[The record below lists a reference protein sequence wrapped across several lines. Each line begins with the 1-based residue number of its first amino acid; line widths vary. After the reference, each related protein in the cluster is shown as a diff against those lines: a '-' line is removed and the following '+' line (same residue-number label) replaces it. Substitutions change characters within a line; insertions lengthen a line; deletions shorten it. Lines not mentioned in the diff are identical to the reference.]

1 MKKFTFLMCA
11 ILAGL
16 LKVNAQ
22 EPQFV
27 STEQQNRNVIIEEFT
42 GRNCGYC
49 PYGQAYVNTI
59 VALYP
64 EQVFMVNLHAKS
76 SLSPTSYPNLNTDK
90 GAEVYMEFNANGGI
104 PAATVNRGKT
114 IHPTEALPLVNSQL
128 SEMAE
133 CNVDGKVLINEETRT
148 ATVMVEVYY
157 TSDVTSKSYLT
168 VMMTQDSIFGYQSD
182 YGPQL
187 NGAPF
192 NPEQMIGN
200 QYVHMHTIRDYITE
214 VWGDEIAPAT
224 AGTLITRTY
233 TYQIPESIGTPNGVE
248 VDMSDIHFLA
258 TVAKG
263 QKNVPIINVND
274 LKTIMVADADNFPY
288 FASVKVESNVSC
300 STEQTAVFELV
311 NGGKQELTSLK
322 YEVKIA
328 GNTTQLTWEGNL
340 PSYSSEIIEEEL
352 IIPVGNQKVE
362 ISIVEVNGS
371 AYEYQTAIT
380 VVNDGWIDAYF
391 PEAENEFKID
401 IVQDKYGNEITWEL
415 INSNEE
421 VLASG
426 GPYSTLVAN
435 GIKLHRTKVVV
446 PNNECVKFIIR
457 DSGKNGLNNGAGEGY
472 YKITDSE
479 NNTIVKSDGKF
490 TEEASHNISTKEGYV
505 SVEEMTNE
513 TYQVY
518 PNPVKDIL
526 TIEGENLEQV
536 SVFNTMGQLLKTV
549 KCNGNVVNV
558 NVSDLQNG
566 MYIVNV
572 IDNNGEVSSK
582 KVSVLK

>member
-27 STEQQNRNVIIEEFT
+27 STEQKGRNVLIEEFT

-328 GNTTQLTWEGNL
+328 GNTTQLTWEGSI

>member
-11 ILAGL
+11 ILSGL

-27 STEQQNRNVIIEEFT
+27 STEQKGRNVLIEEFT

-76 SLSPTSYPNLNTDK
+76 TLSPTSYPNLNTDK

-192 NPEQMIGN
+192 NPEQMIGD

-224 AGTLITRTY
+224 AGTLITKTY

-328 GNTTQLTWEGNL
+328 GNTTELTWEGNL

-435 GIKLHRTKVVV
+435 GIKLHRTKVMV

-457 DSGKNGLNNGAGEGY
+457 DAGKNGLNNGAGEGY

-479 NNTIVKSDGKF
+479 NNLIVKSDGKF

-526 TIEGENLEQV
+526 TVEGENLEQV
-536 SVFNTMGQLLKTV
+536 NVFNTMGQLLKTV

>member
-1 MKKFTFLMCA
+1 MCA

-27 STEQQNRNVIIEEFT
+27 STEQKGRNVLIEEFT

-328 GNTTQLTWEGNL
+328 GNTTQLTWEGSI